1 MHGVAYVET
10 PEALLA
16 DPEIDA
22 VRPWTPSY
30 DLMSCA
36 LT

>member
-1 MHGVAYVET
+1 MHGGAYVET

-16 DPEIDA
+16 DQETYA
-22 VRPWTPSY
+22 VRPGTPND

-36 LT
+36 LI